1 MIASFSSSTMFFIG
15 GCRVF
20 PLPRKSG
27 SSMSYGYQSPRGH
40 GIPLIYHN
48 PSVYGGHVVV
58 FEQVLYSKCLFT
70 TSFPGPSNT
79 NNRKWRQCSS
89 VSSLPCLWTEP
100 CQGLE
105 DGKYRYCSAGK
116 THDRLP
122 VVEIILPGGITLVDL
137 GASGCWPIEVALLS
151 DTKCHN

>member
-1 MIASFSSSTMFFIG
+1 MWKCLQCGRNLTDICRFVVVGIGEPQGQGTTSVFGKLKFKRSIPLEMPTGNPPRSKKSMAIMIASFSSSTMFFIG

-89 VSSLPCLWTEP
+89 VSSLPCL
-100 CQGLE
+100 
-105 DGKYRYCSAGK
+105 
-116 THDRLP
+116 
-122 VVEIILPGGITLVDL
+122 
-137 GASGCWPIEVALLS
+137 
-151 DTKCHN
+151 